1 MLMKPTSSHRM
12 AALTAVLG
20 SKGAHQSIH
29 LYRDNDVTT
38 SLANAKHSKYA
49 VYRKEMGNP
58 IAQVARRAPPLYTTD
73 KSKILIR

>member
-1 MLMKPTSSHRM
+1 VKEIQGSNLIAEIEQTMQMLMKPTSSHRM

-29 LYRDNDVTT
+29 QYKDNDVTT

-58 IAQVARRAPPLYTTD
+58 IA
-73 KSKILIR
+73 